1 MRQTSKVSPLTS
13 SVSFFLFARR
23 LEKSLLHPSEQK
35 TSQPSALVAII
46 DCSALWLQICHR
58 HICLTRRAPYKGK
71 PLCSLHRRTENFLRT
86 RRARACPRRLHCRYQ
101 RRNGGSKRPPYD
113 YLNHLYTQKR
123 GRTHWDSS
131 SLILIQITWCR
142 RYGRRSR
149 PDRGRYNPFRS
160 ADGPDCPQR
169 SLRRGVLRGASS
181 GLREQPQ
188 CTGSKYPCRPAA

>member
-1 MRQTSKVSPLTS
+1 MLN
-13 SVSFFLFARR
+13 LC
-23 LEKSLLHPSEQK
+23 EHK

-46 DCSALWLQICHR
+46 DCDALWLQICHR

-123 GRTHWDSS
+123 GRTLLDSFS
-131 SLILIQITWCR
+131 FNLSKFQPHLCTSAAPIKRVPSPFRGRGTACGGRGQYIICEAHNSKQKRI
-142 RYGRRSR
+142 RRSAAKIE
-149 PDRGRYNPFRS
+149 GVTAHLLSLVFSVRS
-160 ADGPDCPQR
+160 
-169 SLRRGVLRGASS
+169 
-181 GLREQPQ
+181 
-188 CTGSKYPCRPAA
+188 